1 MSRHRRFCIA
11 TTCRPTMR
19 VSGAP
24 VVPAEGP
31 VPTAR
36 HECRDVDRLLAG
48 GALVSL
54 MDDCRTYYHG
64 NIEYRLGPAL
74 RPGLPD
80 DEDGSRRIIG
90 RSGSST
96 EHPEHR
102 AAERNMLSLSPPWW
116 NQPPVILRYAVAVLS
131 VIAALIV
138 LWWMNS
144 VLQAA
149 AHVSLFLCAVM
160 FSAWFGGFKPGLLAI
175 AFSLLTFKYYFLPPI
190 HSLELELTQLPRL
203 VLFSLSGLFVA
214 SLSAAQKIAAE
225 SLRQARDDLQE
236 RSRELERINAALQA
250 ENIERKRAE
259 DALRRQANLLEQV
272 HEAILVCELPG
283 TIIYWN
289 RGAEQ
294 LYGFSRE
301 EAIGRLSHDLLR
313 TEHAIPMDLFEET
326 IERHRTWTGELTQT
340 RCDGRK
346 VVVDS
351 RCVLVHEADGRRLVL
366 ETNRDITERKRAE
379 YLTGQV
385 FESLPDGV
393 AIIGRDYRYQQVNP
407 AYEQQWGGP
416 RMSAERIVGM
426 HVADV
431 VGMEVFEQTAKPY
444 LDRCFDGE
452 EGSYAGWFSNALG
465 RRYMAGTCS
474 PLRPHSEPV
483 ESALVIVRDLT
494 EHMLASEALRE
505 AQAELAHVTR
515 VTTLGEVT
523 ASFAHELNQPLA
535 AILNNANACL
545 GLLSSGRADLE
556 AVREALADI
565 VSDADRASA
574 IIERVRGLAKRSSPE
589 QVPLQLVD
597 VVADIVALAAA
608 ESVARRVA
616 IRTDIPA
623 DLPVVLGD
631 RVQLQQVLLNLVVH
645 GMDAMSAVDEP
656 ERKLEIRGRPD
667 TQDGSQAARI
677 SVQDRGIGLHAGQAD
692 RLFEAFY
699 TTKPHGMGL
708 GLAISRS
715 IIEAHGGRLWAES
728 NRGPGATFSFRL
740 PAAAASAAA

>member
-1 MSRHRRFCIA
+1 
-11 TTCRPTMR
+11 
-19 VSGAP
+19 
-24 VVPAEGP
+24 
-31 VPTAR
+31 
-36 HECRDVDRLLAG
+36 
-48 GALVSL
+48 
-54 MDDCRTYYHG
+54 
-64 NIEYRLGPAL
+64 
-74 RPGLPD
+74 
-80 DEDGSRRIIG
+80 
-90 RSGSST
+90 
-96 EHPEHR
+96 
-102 AAERNMLSLSPPWW
+102 
-116 NQPPVILRYAVAVLS
+116 
-131 VIAALIV
+131 
-138 LWWMNS
+138 MNS

-175 AFSLLTFKYYFLPPI
+175 AFSLLAFKYYFLPPI

-283 TIIYWN
+283 TIIDWN

-313 TEHAIPMDLFEET
+313 TEHAIPMDLFEAT
-326 IERHRTWTGELTQT
+326 IERHGTWTGELTQT
-340 RCDGRK
+340 TRDGRK

-416 RMSAERIVGM
+416 RMSAERVVGM

-431 VGMEVFEQTAKPY
+431 VGMDVFEQTAKPH

-465 RRYMAGTCS
+465 QRYVAGTCS

-535 AILNNANACL
+535 AILNNASAGL
-545 GLLSSGRADLE
+545 GLLPSARPDLDE
-556 AVREALADI
+556 VRDAFADI

-597 VVADIVALAAA
+597 VVADVVALAAA

-616 IRTDIPA
+616 IRADVPA

-631 RVQLQQVLLNLVVH
+631 RVQLQQVLLNLVVN
-645 GMDAMSAVDEP
+645 GMDAMSTVDEP

>member
-24 VVPAEGP
+24 VVPAEGR

-54 MDDCRTYYHG
+54 MDACRTYYHG
-64 NIEYRLGPAL
+64 NIEYRLRPAL

-102 AAERNMLSLSPPWW
+102 AAERNMLSLSPLWW

-144 VLQAA
+144 VFQAA

-259 DALRRQANLLEQV
+259 DALRRQANLLDQV
-272 HEAILVCELPG
+272 HEAILVCELSG

-301 EAIGRLSHDLLR
+301 EAIGRFSHDLLR
-313 TEHAIPMDLFEET
+313 TEHAIPMDLLKAT
-326 IERHRTWTGELTQT
+326 IERHGTWTGELTQT
-340 RCDGRK
+340 TRDGRK
-346 VVVDS
+346 VVVDT

-407 AYEQQWGGP
+407 VYERQW
-416 RMSAERIVGM
+416 RMSAERIVGR

-431 VGMEVFEQTAKPY
+431 VGMDVFEQTAKPH

-465 RRYMAGTCS
+465 RRYVAGTCS

-545 GLLSSGRADLE
+545 GLLPSGRADLDE
-556 AVREALADI
+556 VRDALADI
-565 VSDADRASA
+565 VTDADRASA
-574 IIERVRGLAKRSSPE
+574 IIERVRGLAKRSAPE

-631 RVQLQQVLLNLVVH
+631 RVQLQQVLLNLVVN
-645 GMDAMSAVDEP
+645 GMDAMSTVDEP

-677 SVQDRGIGLHAGQAD
+677 SVQDCGIGLHAGQAD

>member
-24 VVPAEGP
+24 VVPAEGR

-74 RPGLPD
+74 WPGLPD

-90 RSGSST
+90 RPGSST

-102 AAERNMLSLSPPWW
+102 DAERNMLSLSPLWW

-225 SLRQARDDLQE
+225 SLTQARDDLQE
-236 RSRELERINAALQA
+236 RSGELERINAALQA

-259 DALRRQANLLEQV
+259 DALRRQANLLDQV

-313 TEHAIPMDLFEET
+313 TEHAIPMDLFEAT
-326 IERHRTWTGELTQT
+326 IERHGTWTGELTQT
-340 RCDGRK
+340 TRDGRK

-351 RCVLVHEADGRRLVL
+351 RCVLVHETD
-366 ETNRDITERKRAE
+366 RDITERKRAE

-416 RMSAERIVGM
+416 RMSAERVVGM

-431 VGMEVFEQTAKPY
+431 VGMDVFEQTAKPH
-444 LDRCFDGE
+444 LDRCCDGE

-465 RRYMAGTCS
+465 QRYVAGTCS
-474 PLRPHSEPV
+474 HLRPHSEPV

-494 EHMLASEALRE
+494 EHMLAS
-505 AQAELAHVTR
+505 
-515 VTTLGEVT
+515 
-523 ASFAHELNQPLA
+523 
-535 AILNNANACL
+535 
-545 GLLSSGRADLE
+545 
-556 AVREALADI
+556 
-565 VSDADRASA
+565 
-574 IIERVRGLAKRSSPE
+574 
-589 QVPLQLVD
+589 
-597 VVADIVALAAA
+597 
-608 ESVARRVA
+608 
-616 IRTDIPA
+616 
-623 DLPVVLGD
+623 
-631 RVQLQQVLLNLVVH
+631 
-645 GMDAMSAVDEP
+645 
-656 ERKLEIRGRPD
+656 
-667 TQDGSQAARI
+667 
-677 SVQDRGIGLHAGQAD
+677 
-692 RLFEAFY
+692 
-699 TTKPHGMGL
+699 
-708 GLAISRS
+708 
-715 IIEAHGGRLWAES
+715 
-728 NRGPGATFSFRL
+728 
-740 PAAAASAAA
+740 

>member
-19 VSGAP
+19 ASSAP
-24 VVPAEGP
+24 VVPAEGR

-36 HECRDVDRLLAG
+36 HECRDVDRLPAG
-48 GALVSL
+48 GVPVSL

-64 NIEYRLGPAL
+64 DIGYRLGPAL

-80 DEDGSRRIIG
+80 DEDASRRIIG

-96 EHPEHR
+96 EHPER
-102 AAERNMLSLSPPWW
+102 GAAERNMLSLSPLWW

-160 FSAWFGGFKPGLLAI
+160 FSAWFGGFKPGLLAM

-203 VLFSLSGLFVA
+203 VLFALSGLFVA
-214 SLSAAQKIAAE
+214 SLTAAQRSAAE
-225 SLRQARDDLQE
+225 SLTQARDDLQE

-250 ENIERKRAE
+250 ENIERKRSE

-340 RCDGRK
+340 TRDGRK

-351 RCVLVHEADGRRLVL
+351 RSVLVHDADGRRLLL

-379 YLTGQV
+379 YLTGQG
-385 FESLPDGV
+385 FQGLP
-393 AIIGRDYRYQQVNP
+393 
-407 AYEQQWGGP
+407 
-416 RMSAERIVGM
+416 
-426 HVADV
+426 
-431 VGMEVFEQTAKPY
+431 
-444 LDRCFDGE
+444 
-452 EGSYAGWFSNALG
+452 
-465 RRYMAGTCS
+465 
-474 PLRPHSEPV
+474 
-483 ESALVIVRDLT
+483 
-494 EHMLASEALRE
+494 
-505 AQAELAHVTR
+505 
-515 VTTLGEVT
+515 
-523 ASFAHELNQPLA
+523 
-535 AILNNANACL
+535 
-545 GLLSSGRADLE
+545 
-556 AVREALADI
+556 
-565 VSDADRASA
+565 
-574 IIERVRGLAKRSSPE
+574 
-589 QVPLQLVD
+589 
-597 VVADIVALAAA
+597 
-608 ESVARRVA
+608 
-616 IRTDIPA
+616 
-623 DLPVVLGD
+623 
-631 RVQLQQVLLNLVVH
+631 
-645 GMDAMSAVDEP
+645 
-656 ERKLEIRGRPD
+656 RGRP
-667 TQDGSQAARI
+667 TLR
-677 SVQDRGIGLHAGQAD
+677 REY
-692 RLFEAFY
+692 R
-699 TTKPHGMGL
+699 T
-708 GLAISRS
+708 
-715 IIEAHGGRLWAES
+715 
-728 NRGPGATFSFRL
+728 
-740 PAAAASAAA
+740 

>member
-1 MSRHRRFCIA
+1 
-11 TTCRPTMR
+11 
-19 VSGAP
+19 
-24 VVPAEGP
+24 
-31 VPTAR
+31 
-36 HECRDVDRLLAG
+36 
-48 GALVSL
+48 
-54 MDDCRTYYHG
+54 
-64 NIEYRLGPAL
+64 
-74 RPGLPD
+74 
-80 DEDGSRRIIG
+80 
-90 RSGSST
+90 
-96 EHPEHR
+96 
-102 AAERNMLSLSPPWW
+102 MLSLSPLWW

-203 VLFSLSGLFVA
+203 GLFSLSGLFVA

-313 TEHAIPMDLFEET
+313 TEHAIPMDLFEAT
-326 IERHRTWTGELTQT
+326 IERHGTWTGELTQT
-340 RCDGRK
+340 TRDGRK

-465 RRYMAGTCS
+465 QRYVAGTCS

-545 GLLSSGRADLE
+545 GLLPSGRADLDE
-556 AVREALADI
+556 VRDALADI
-565 VSDADRASA
+565 VTDADRASA

-616 IRTDIPA
+616 IRTDIPT

-631 RVQLQQVLLNLVVH
+631 RVQLQQVLLNLVVN
-645 GMDAMSAVDEP
+645 GMDAMSTVDEP

-667 TQDGSQAARI
+667 TQDGSPAARI

-699 TTKPHGMGL
+699 TTKPHGMGM

>member
-1 MSRHRRFCIA
+1 
-11 TTCRPTMR
+11 
-19 VSGAP
+19 
-24 VVPAEGP
+24 
-31 VPTAR
+31 
-36 HECRDVDRLLAG
+36 
-48 GALVSL
+48 
-54 MDDCRTYYHG
+54 
-64 NIEYRLGPAL
+64 
-74 RPGLPD
+74 
-80 DEDGSRRIIG
+80 
-90 RSGSST
+90 
-96 EHPEHR
+96 
-102 AAERNMLSLSPPWW
+102 MLSLSPLWW

-203 VLFSLSGLFVA
+203 GLFSLSGLFVA
-214 SLSAAQKIAAE
+214 SLSAAQKMAAE

-313 TEHAIPMDLFEET
+313 TEHAIPMDLFEAT
-326 IERHRTWTGELTQT
+326 IERHGTWTGELTQT
-340 RCDGRK
+340 TRDGRK

-545 GLLSSGRADLE
+545 GLLPSGRADLDE
-556 AVREALADI
+556 VRDALADI
-565 VSDADRASA
+565 VTDADRASA

-616 IRTDIPA
+616 IRTDIPT

-631 RVQLQQVLLNLVVH
+631 RVQLQQVLLNLVVN
-645 GMDAMSAVDEP
+645 GMDAMSTVDEP

-667 TQDGSQAARI
+667 TQDGSPAARI

>member
-1 MSRHRRFCIA
+1 MATSSTGSGRH
-11 TTCRPTMR
+11 
-19 VSGAP
+19 S
-24 VVPAEGP
+24 GP
-31 VPTAR
+31 VAQK
-36 HECRDVDRLLAG
+36 
-48 GALVSL
+48 
-54 MDDCRTYYHG
+54 
-64 NIEYRLGPAL
+64 
-74 RPGLPD
+74 GLPD

-102 AAERNMLSLSPPWW
+102 AAERTMLSLSPPWW

-175 AFSLLTFKYYFLPPI
+175 GFSLLTFKYYFLPPI
-190 HSLELELTQLPRL
+190 HSLGLELTQLPRL

-259 DALRRQANLLEQV
+259 DGLRRQANLLEQV

-283 TIIYWN
+283 TIIDWN

-313 TEHAIPMDLFEET
+313 TEHAIPMDLFEAT
-326 IERHRTWTGELTQT
+326 IERHGTWTGELTQT
-340 RCDGRK
+340 TRDGRK

-416 RMSAERIVGM
+416 RMSAERVVGM

-431 VGMEVFEQTAKPY
+431 VGMDVFEQTAKPH

-465 RRYMAGTCS
+465 QRYVAGTCS

-494 EHMLASEALRE
+494 EHVLAAEALRE

-535 AILNNANACL
+535 AIVNNANACL
-545 GLLSSGRADLE
+545 GLLPSGRADLDE
-556 AVREALADI
+556 VREALADI

-574 IIERVRGLAKRSSPE
+574 IIERVRGLAKRTPPE
-589 QVPLQLVD
+589 KVPLRLVD
-597 VVADIVALAAA
+597 VVDDIVALAGA
-608 ESVARRVA
+608 ESVARGVA
-616 IRTDIPA
+616 IRTDVAA

-631 RVQLQQVLLNLVVH
+631 RVQLLQVSPNLVAN
-645 GMDAMSAVDEP
+645 GMDAMSTVDEP

-667 TQDGSQAARI
+667 KQDGSPAARI
-677 SVQDRGIGLHAGQAD
+677 SVQYRWIWLLDGYSA
-692 RLFEAFY
+692 RLIRE
-699 TTKPHGMGL
+699 
-708 GLAISRS
+708 
-715 IIEAHGGRLWAES
+715 
-728 NRGPGATFSFRL
+728 
-740 PAAAASAAA
+740 